1 MILFGFGFKYRL
13 LKLNVTMAQSLKILL
28 YIIKPAVFRFFDL
41 KSDKMALTYFYVS
54 K

>member
-1 MILFGFGFKYRL
+1 
-13 LKLNVTMAQSLKILL
+13 MAQSLKIIV
-28 YIIKPAVFRFFDL
+28 YHVKPAVFRVFDL

>member
-1 MILFGFGFKYRL
+1 M
-13 LKLNVTMAQSLKILL
+13 KLIVTMAQSLKILEYKL
-28 YIIKPAVFRFFDL
+28 KSAVFKVFDL